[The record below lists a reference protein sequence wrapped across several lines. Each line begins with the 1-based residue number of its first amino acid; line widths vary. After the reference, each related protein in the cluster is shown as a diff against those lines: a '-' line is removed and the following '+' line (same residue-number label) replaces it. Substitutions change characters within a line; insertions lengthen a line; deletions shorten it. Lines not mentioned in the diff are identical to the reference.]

1 MKNDGIKSATQVL
14 VESLTCKITNDVS
27 DGWCIEHALS
37 LSLSHTHTHTH
48 TCLLSL
54 SNTPCHIHF
63 LCLKQSLSF
72 YLARTSFQSAYFSP
86 LNLTLSLSLSLS
98 HTHTPTHTNTPSLT
112 FCKQNYLHLA
122 QTVTTLKFQCDHMS
136 KLSVQYWAINK
147 NEILSNVI
155 KICPISR
162 YTTLPNTN

>member
-1 MKNDGIKSATQVL
+1 MDDALNM
-14 VESLTCKITNDVS
+14 
-27 DGWCIEHALS
+27 LS
-37 LSLSHTHTHTH
+37 LSLSHTHTHT
-48 TCLLSL
+48 CLLPL

-86 LNLTLSLSLSLS
+86 LNLTLSLS
-98 HTHTPTHTNTPSLT
+98 HTPTHTHTHPNTPSLT

-122 QTVTTLKFQCDHMS
+122 QTVSTLKFQCDQMA
-136 KLSVQYWAINK
+136 KLSFQYWAINK